1 MSGSRRDFLKNSG
14 LVVMSAAGGFL
25 TQQQWLA
32 GADAEMDFRERF
44 KGGAG
49 PVPAPGSSSS
59 SSSATPGK
67 DKRLECPTV
76 VTIFLRGGADGLN
89 AIVPYGDDDYYKVR
103 PRINIPVKP
112 KADKAVLKLD
122 KKIGNDYF
130 GLNPYMEPLKA
141 MMEEGQA
148 VPILNVGSPHGTRSH
163 FSAQDY
169 MERAALGDARYTQGW
184 LNRYLELS
192 KKPYDQPLRGLSAMS
207 LLPRALRGQYP
218 VLAGNNRA
226 QDMELFGNLYA
237 SENMVNMTARDEAKP
252 ESGSS
257 LSDRPMPKKETPKQ
271 GLTSDQ
277 TRDIITESGANA
289 VVRLKALEKAAMQ
302 PVEASYPGGGLGS
315 QLSTIA
321 RVIKAN
327 VGLEVAQAD
336 YDGWDHH
343 SGMGGLRGAHANML
357 RYLSDCLAAF
367 NQDLG
372 ARMGKVVVLVMSE
385 FGRTVHENGSNGTD
399 HGRAGFM
406 LAMGGQGVING
417 GKIYG
422 TWKGMEELEHH
433 RFQPVHTDFR
443 TVFAETLVKLF
454 RFDPY
459 KAKMFPSYNGTPSDF
474 IGYMNQMKE
483 V

>member
-1 MSGSRRDFLKNSG
+1 MSNASRRDFLKTSG
-14 LVVMSAAGGFL
+14 LCIMA
-25 TQQQWLA
+25 
-32 GADAEMDFRERF
+32 
-44 KGGAG
+44 GGAG
-49 PVPAPGSSSS
+49 FVGTEGFLRGAPVASGNDAPAEADPDRQ
-59 SSSATPGK
+59 K
-67 DKRLECPTV
+67 PTL
-76 VTIFLRGGADGLN
+76 VTIFLRGGADALN
-89 AIVPYGDDDYYKVR
+89 AIVPVGDAKYYEVR
-103 PRINIPVKP
+103 PGIAIPAKP
-112 KADKAVLKLD
+112 KPGEDQAALPYPKDK
-122 KKIGNDYF
+122 GYW
-130 GLNPYMEPLKA
+130 GLHPAMKNLVPLIA
-141 MMEEGQA
+141 AGQC
-148 VPILNVGSPHGTRSH
+148 VPIVNVGSPHGTRSH

-169 MERAALGDARYTQGW
+169 MERAALGDARYSQGW

-192 KKPYDQPLRGLSAMS
+192 KKPYDAPLRGLSAMS
-207 LLPRALRGQYP
+207 LLPRALRGPYP

-226 QDMELFGNLYA
+226 QDMALFANLYA
-237 SENMVNMTARDEAKP
+237 PENMVNMTARDEAKP

-257 LSDRPMPKKETPKQ
+257 LSDRPMARKETVKQ

-289 VVRLKALEKAAMQ
+289 VIRLKALEKAAMQ
-302 PVEASYPGGGLGS
+302 PIEATYPGGQLGG

-367 NQDLG
+367 HKDLG
-372 ARMGKVVVLVMSE
+372 SRMKKVVVLVMSE

-406 LAMGGQGVING
+406 LAMGDMLNG

-422 TWKGMEELEHH
+422 NWKGLEEMEQA

-443 TVFAETLVKLF
+443 SVFAETLVKLF

-459 KAKMFPSYNGTPSDF
+459 KAKMFPNYQGSPNDF
-474 IGYMNQMKE
+474 INFMTQMKE
-483 V
+483 A

>member
-1 MSGSRRDFLKNSG
+1 MSHSSRRDFLKTSG
-14 LVVMSAAGGFL
+14 LCIMA
-25 TQQQWLA
+25 
-32 GADAEMDFRERF
+32 
-44 KGGAG
+44 GGAG
-49 PVPAPGSSSS
+49 FVGTEQFLRGAQLASGVDAAPEND
-59 SSSATPGK
+59 PDRQK
-67 DKRLECPTV
+67 PTL
-76 VTIFLRGGADGLN
+76 VTIFLRGGADALN
-89 AIVPYGDDDYYKVR
+89 AIIPVGDPKYYEVR
-103 PRINIPVKP
+103 PGIAIPAKP
-112 KADKAVLKLD
+112 KAGEDAAALPYPKQKGMWGLHPSMKALV
-122 KKIGNDYF
+122 
-130 GLNPYMEPLKA
+130 PLIEA
-141 MMEEGQA
+141 GQLI
-148 VPILNVGSPHGTRSH
+148 PIVNVGSPHGTRSH

-207 LLPRALRGQYP
+207 LLPRALRGDYP

-226 QDMELFGNLYA
+226 QDMDLFEHLYA
-237 SENMVNMTARDEAKP
+237 PQNMVNMTAREQGKA

-257 LSDRPMPKKETPKQ
+257 LADRPVLKKETARQ

-277 TRDIITESGANA
+277 TRDIITESGSNA
-289 VVRLKALEKAAMQ
+289 VLRLKALQKAGMQ
-302 PVEASYPGGGLGS
+302 PIEATYPGGQLGS

-327 VGLEVAQAD
+327 CGLEVAQAD

-357 RYLSDCLAAF
+357 TYLSACLSAF
-367 NQDLG
+367 HQDLG
-372 ARMGKVVVLVMSE
+372 KRMDKVIVLVMSE

-406 LAMGGQGVING
+406 LAMGGAPLLTG

-422 TWKGMEELEHH
+422 DWKGMDELEQA

-459 KAKMFPSYNGTPSDF
+459 KSKMFPNYQGAPKDF
-474 IGYMNQMKE
+474 VGFMNQMKE
-483 V
+483 A

>member
-1 MSGSRRDFLKNSG
+1 MSNSSRRDFLKNSG
-14 LVVMSAAGGFL
+14 MCIMA
-25 TQQQWLA
+25 
-32 GADAEMDFRERF
+32 
-44 KGGAG
+44 GGAG
-49 PVPAPGSSSS
+49 VVGGEQFLRGAQLANGNDAPAEADPDRQ
-59 SSSATPGK
+59 K
-67 DKRLECPTV
+67 PTL
-76 VTIFLRGGADGLN
+76 VTIFLRGGADALN
-89 AIVPYGDDDYYKVR
+89 AIIPVGDSKYYEVR
-103 PRINIPVKP
+103 PGIAIPARAKAGEDGAALPYP
-112 KADKAVLKLD
+112 KEKGMWGLHPSLKS
-122 KKIGNDYF
+122 IV
-130 GLNPYMEPLKA
+130 PLIEA
-141 MMEEGQA
+141 GQL
-148 VPILNVGSPHGTRSH
+148 VPIVNVGSPHGTRSH

-169 MERAALGDARYTQGW
+169 MERASLGNASYSQGW

-192 KKPYDQPLRGLSAMS
+192 KKPYDAPLRGISAMS
-207 LLPRALRGQYP
+207 LLPRALRGSYP

-226 QDMELFGNLYA
+226 QDMPLFENLYA
-237 SENMVNMTARDEAKP
+237 PENMVNMTARDEAKP

-257 LSDRPMPKKETPKQ
+257 LSDRPMAKKETVKQ

-289 VVRLKALEKAAMQ
+289 VLRLRALEKAAAM
-302 PVEASYPGGGLGS
+302 PIDATYPGGQLGS

-327 VGLEVAQAD
+327 LGLEVAQAD

-357 RYLSDCLAAF
+357 RYLSECLAAF
-367 NQDLG
+367 HQDLG
-372 ARMGKVVVLVMSE
+372 ERNKKVVVLVMSE

-406 LAMGGQGVING
+406 LAMGDMLVGN
-417 GKIYG
+417 KIYG
-422 TWKGMEELEHH
+422 TWKGMQELDAA
-433 RFQPVHTDFR
+433 RYQPVHTDFR

-474 IGYMNQMKE
+474 VGFMNQMKE
-483 V
+483 A